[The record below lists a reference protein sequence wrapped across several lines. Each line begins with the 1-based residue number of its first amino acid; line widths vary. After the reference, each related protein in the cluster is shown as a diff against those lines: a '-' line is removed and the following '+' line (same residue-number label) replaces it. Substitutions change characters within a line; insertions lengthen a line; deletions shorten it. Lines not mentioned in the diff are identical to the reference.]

1 MRYIDYLRE
10 QDPSLK
16 DVPDSEIVTA
26 FARSKGVSLD
36 EAAEYLGTPIERYGF
51 AAGLKQGGGA
61 MIAGLGSWGAYGLGF
76 LRSRPRENVLRAIA
90 ESIPDPRKAALLRE
104 EARRYRDEKV
114 AEYMDNP
121 LVRYG
126 QEVQFFNAGPQ
137 DLESV
142 KSNLAGSATF
152 TLGNVASYVLPSLL
166 SGGAAAVLRGAG
178 MLGRA
183 AGGVARGVSSAPG
196 QLGLFSLPSAG
207 EIAERQI
214 EAGDVDPVRF
224 AGGAL
229 LSGAMERLTGP
240 ERFLLGPAKGLLPKS
255 TALGTVA
262 RRALQGAA
270 EETVQEMAQ
279 TTVESYA
286 GSREAPT
293 QRELELSAAMGAL
306 GGFMGGGVFSI
317 PEAMGK
323 PLVRDGNKE
332 GGDPAVNQALA
343 DEEVKGFLRELAKAA
358 APAPQVQYG
367 RVQPEPMAVP
377 PEVEQA
383 LRSADKDV
391 VEFKGVLPRVF
402 HPSTEQVYRP
412 SPAAH
417 IAALGEA
424 AVPSASPYGRE
435 SVTPHPVEP
444 LPGPAGAD
452 EAIRQAEAV
461 EFGNVLARVFNPPSG
476 EVITPSPGLHS
487 AVVPSQEVSPATAR
501 RFAPLTRGRVQPEPL
516 ITPSAAQQELAR
528 ANAIDFAGILANVYG
543 PQEPYTPHPAVHLA
557 ALGQRSQQAKQET
570 PSAVPSKEVSPPAA
584 QQPPGESPVS
594 PIDLDSTTVK
604 DFIPLYLQARREMV
618 RGGTKN
624 KTAYFEK
631 VLKDLNL
638 PGDATLRQMVAA
650 LAENIDNPAVDRQ
663 LPYVDRALKKA
674 GLPGVVEIA
683 EQAIRQNTRVSAL
696 LNLAENPEVNDD
708 LIEGVRQEAAPV
720 ETETASEYLENVVLP
735 FLSAYYLKRRV
746 KAPKGGKNRK
756 SLFGS
761 RERLA
766 EFIEAVRRVETGE
779 EGLDSLVEEGGKKK
793 DTQRKQFK
801 QVADRISEALEGV
814 PSPVSDLI
822 KETMQRLISDSLS
835 STRQMVP
842 TGAVTTTPE
851 EVLTGET
858 PVEAAAEVPPEARE
872 AMPPAEEM
880 VEGMEDRASGLAE
893 DVPLGEQRVVGAEA
907 AAEGTQGI
915 RIRERSLTSGEGTD
929 VTSKPV
935 TETAKQISSAAQKI
949 IDGVGGA
956 LKEEYELKRKGYPD
970 LPAWNDIPD
979 GLAKDAFLLA
989 VQEDGGISDRALA
1002 LLDGMLK
1009 DDIVGYADFF
1019 KPFSGGSRRKA
1030 VSEDV
1035 KKVLRGLFPSVPAD
1049 HFDSKRSLIRVFDS
1063 IEDLEKEFGKR
1074 SPIALSLR
1082 ERDTAV
1088 AAVFPTLQFT
1098 QYRHKGKLRGGTPR
1112 TKATDAPAPALV
1124 IIANRAVADEKFLRG
1139 LIMHEIGAHIGLQR
1153 LLGPNNLSLFA
1164 REVERW
1170 ASRGGDARN
1179 DAFASSVAEQAVARA
1194 KASINRSLE
1203 ARGLKKAK
1211 LGDAVIPHLRSLR
1224 SEELKRAE
1232 AAKGTDREAK
1242 HRQNVLFLDKL
1253 LFTYDAEVLAYTASL
1268 MGEMGV
1274 FDSEQIAT
1282 LSQAKETRSLVD
1294 LIRRLIGMLRRLIS
1308 RALGLPGAASGLTY
1322 QEVATVLYAAA
1333 HHVVSDRSTIPPAAI
1348 TAVASPRGGGG
1359 RTYYLTVD
1367 MPVPYRSGS
1376 LRTKEHMV
1384 EAIKDVLIGG
1394 KLISPQV
1401 GDMGDVFDAL
1411 KKGASV
1417 DRYVELVNSFGRAA
1431 MPDAI
1436 HVRRYSVAISDR
1448 HVLDLRDSVSE
1459 MPDHAVKALRALEAA
1474 GVLESEATKSG
1485 RISDEYARDI
1495 VGNEKARSILSRHG
1509 IAAVIA
1515 GKSVFTQNPLAESNE
1530 PYVANVLSGEI
1541 VGYPTDLPLL
1551 VQRSYETREVDL
1563 PMSPDVPTG
1572 WEQAKDRLLYE
1583 IEQIRKENPSLSF
1596 REALEQSERFRQWY
1610 KGPTKDGRPVV
1621 FYHYSKAPVTFSEFA
1636 ENNNED
1642 DLFHFGT
1649 ARAARNRFHDVRK
1662 SLPKSRAGFTIPV
1675 YLSAA
1680 APIVGP
1686 DLGSF
1691 RDRQGS
1697 WGTDFL
1703 HDVGLHAPNG
1713 TLSLTFKDMFTI
1725 TDDDR
1730 VKVSPALAKHIR
1742 QYVESVLGEITD
1754 DKAYIRKAVG
1764 RTIRAFEDSVNEGLG
1779 YVGEQLY
1786 MEEDREL
1793 STEELLQEY
1802 ASDILDS
1809 SPLPYGSWDSYVY
1822 PNRTEGDVSVAV
1834 TEPSQIKSIFAT
1846 TFSDSTADIL
1856 FADVFDGPSDG
1867 IVETIVRN
1875 VPPQL
1880 RRWSQAAVDAAQN
1893 IAKKG
1898 LYAAAFTP
1906 DLVRMVKDVLPSALR
1921 LEHIRQKQD
1930 TRRRIYVGKAE
1941 MIMQDFVNLKDEER
1955 DRVQKLLYDATV
1967 EQKWPVRPIWRG
1979 DDEAKKVEVDEALA
1993 RRFEALS
2000 PEAKS
2005 VVRRVLEFE
2014 DNIWHDK
2021 YAAIMSDV
2029 DQQEQQ
2035 NITDMEEEVRQ
2046 EYAEKLS
2053 KAKTDE
2059 EKSGLMA
2066 EMEKEIERRTMEI
2079 KEEAAKQRKQL
2090 QEQLPA
2096 RLPGPYVP
2104 LMRHGR
2110 YAVVGMSEE
2119 MARALDEGKVS
2130 PDMLRDPEHYWVEF
2144 HDSFAKAKARQR
2156 ELEEVF
2162 DTVDAFERA
2171 KWERPIDQMPVF
2183 AYRKILEAFS
2193 QVEGPAL
2200 RRKMRASL
2208 HDLYVTSLADSAAQK
2223 ARLRRQYVAGFDYR
2237 DVMTTFAR
2245 RAESDARF
2253 ITNVVYG
2260 RESAEAMQQMRREA
2274 MARKAPVEGKRAGRE
2289 ERLRVYNE
2297 MAARYSATI
2306 AHESAPWINAGLS
2319 VSSFWM
2325 LLSSPAYYLQNLTQ
2339 PIMMSAPYMVGRFK
2353 VGEVKDAFIQAYKD
2367 VAPLAKTA
2375 HKEWLANLVS
2385 IKNRSGILYDKSG
2398 GVVGERDKL
2407 MLEHMLNKGILDIGI
2422 DTEMGTLLDTHPALQ
2437 PAAKLHMKL
2446 VRLARRV
2453 EIINRT
2459 STALAAYRL
2468 ASASGMNHEEALAY
2482 TEDVLRT
2489 THGDYSQHAAP
2500 RVFLTN
2506 VGRLALQFRK
2516 FQLIQITMLAKLF
2529 HTTFKGESKA
2539 ERQMAARALIATLS
2553 QALLVTGIRG
2563 LPGWALL
2570 GWLLKLLLED
2580 EEPYNLDQKTYKAL
2594 NDLFGKGFADMLING
2609 VPSLVNA
2616 NLTSRIGWGNV
2627 FSLFPYTDIDLSSR
2641 DGLAKALLAASGPLI
2656 GGLGANVAEGL
2667 GLMRLG
2673 LYHRGLELML
2683 PRGLRDT
2690 MRAYRFATEGLA
2702 TRRGEVLIPDEDISV
2717 LDTFMQL
2724 LGFPSHKVSKA
2735 YLRRSIMIEMESH
2748 FQSISTR
2755 LRTRYLMA
2763 WRQGD
2768 REAMREIEA
2777 RWREVNDARARYGFR
2792 RRPIKDLRNIIRESR
2807 RRERQTVGAVPYKSS
2822 NRRAAEEL
2830 ARTI

>member
-1 MRYIDYLRE
+1 MTSMRYIDYLRE

-16 DVPDSEIVTA
+16 KVPDSEIVTA
-26 FARSKGVSLD
+26 FARAKGVSLD
-36 EAAEYLGTPIERYGF
+36 EAAEYLGTPIERYGISAGLRQ
-51 AAGLKQGGGA
+51 AAGAMVSGA
-61 MIAGLGSWGAYGLGF
+61 GAVGAYARGGLEA
-76 LRSRPRENVLRAIA
+76 RARQNVLQAIA
-90 ESIPDPRKAALLRE
+90 EASPDPGAIARAREAAE
-104 EARRYRDEKV
+104 RYRDEKI

-121 LVRYG
+121 LTRYG
-126 QEVQFFNAGPQ
+126 REVQFFNAGPQ
-137 DLESV
+137 SLEDI
-142 KSNLAGSATF
+142 KNNLGGSAAF
-152 TLGNVASYVLPSLL
+152 ALGNVLGYVLPSVV
-166 SGGAAAVLRGAG
+166 SGGAAAALRGAG
-178 MLGRA
+178 ALGRT
-183 AGGVARGVSSAPG
+183 AGGVARGVSSAPA
-196 QLGLFSLPSAG
+196 QLGIFSLPSAG
-207 EIAERQI
+207 EIAERQVESDKI
-214 EAGDVDPVRF
+214 DPVRF

-240 ERFLLGPAKGLLPKS
+240 ERFLLGPAKGLLPKT

-270 EETVQEMAQ
+270 EETLQEMAQ

-286 GSREAPT
+286 GAQEAPT
-293 QRELELSAAMGAL
+293 RRELELSAAMGAL
-306 GGFMGGGVFSI
+306 GGLMGGGVFSI

-358 APAPQVQYG
+358 SQPQAVQYG
-367 RVQPEPMAVP
+367 QVQPQPESVP
-377 PEVEQA
+377 PDVEQA
-383 LRSADKDV
+383 LSQAD
-391 VEFKGVLPRVF
+391 
-402 HPSTEQVYRP
+402 Q
-412 SPAAH
+412 
-417 IAALGEA
+417 LGA
-424 AVPSASPYGRE
+424 TVMTPQAYGR
-435 SVTPHPVEP
+435 TFYAP
-444 LPGPAGAD
+444 
-452 EAIRQAEAV
+452 
-461 EFGNVLARVFNPPSG
+461 
-476 EVITPSPGLHS
+476 EVMSP
-487 AVVPSQEVSPATAR
+487 R
-501 RFAPLTRGRVQPEPL
+501 
-516 ITPSAAQQELAR
+516 
-528 ANAIDFAGILANVYG
+528 
-543 PQEPYTPHPAVHLA
+543 PAVHESVLSRLLDQTQA
-557 ALGQRSQQAKQET
+557 AEQAPPVERVQTVQET
-570 PSAVPSKEVSPPAA
+570 PSAVPSQEVSTPAA
-584 QQPPGESPVS
+584 QQPSGESPALSV
-594 PIDLDSTTVK
+594 DLDSTTVK
-604 DFIPLYLQARREMV
+604 DFMPLYLQARREMV

-638 PGDATLRQMVAA
+638 PEDTPLRQMVAA

-708 LIEGVRQEAAPV
+708 LIEGVRQEIAPA

-735 FLSAYYLKRRV
+735 FLSAYYLKHRT
-746 KAPKGGKNRK
+746 KAPKKGRNRK

-761 RERLA
+761 RGRLA
-766 EFIEAVRRVETGE
+766 EFVEAVRKVESGE
-779 EGLDSLVEEGGKKK
+779 EGLDSLVEESGKQK

-801 QVADRISEALEGV
+801 QVADRISAALEGV
-814 PSPVSDLI
+814 PSPVSSLI
-822 KETMQRLISDSLS
+822 KETMQNLISETLASA
-835 STRQMVP
+835 RQMMP
-842 TGAVTTTPE
+842 AGTVTVSPE
-851 EVLTGET
+851 EVVAGET
-858 PVEAAAEVPPEARE
+858 PVESAVEAELAATEESPATEAAAP
-872 AMPPAEEM
+872 
-880 VEGMEDRASGLAE
+880 EGMEDRVSGLAE
-893 DVPLGEQRVVGAEA
+893 DIPLDEQQVIGAEA
-907 AAEGTQGI
+907 VAEGGQGI
-915 RIRERSLTSGEGTD
+915 RIRERSLTSGEGSD
-929 VTSKPV
+929 VTAKPI
-935 TETAKQISSAAQKI
+935 TETAKQISTAAQKVMS
-949 IDGVGGA
+949 GVGGPIA
-956 LKEEYELKRKGYPD
+956 DEYETKRKAFSD
-970 LPAWNDIPD
+970 LPAWDDIPD

-989 VQEDGGISDRALA
+989 VQEDGGVSERALA

-1019 KPFSGGSRRKA
+1019 KPFGGGGNKRKA
-1030 VSEDV
+1030 TSEDV
-1035 KKVLRGLFPSVPAD
+1035 KKVLRDLFPGVPSN
-1049 HFDSKRSLIRVFDS
+1049 HFDNKRSLIRVFDS

-1098 QYRHKGKLRGGTPR
+1098 QYRHKGELRGGTPR

-1139 LIMHEIGAHIGLQR
+1139 LIMHEIGAHMGLQR

-1179 DAFASSVAEQAVARA
+1179 DAFAASIAEQAVARA
-1194 KASINRSLE
+1194 KASVNRSLE
-1203 ARGLKKAK
+1203 AKGLEKVKHS
-1211 LGDAVIPHLRSLR
+1211 DAMIPHLRSLR

-1232 AAKGTDREAK
+1232 AAKGTDEEAK

-1274 FDSEQIAT
+1274 FDSEQIST
-1282 LSQAKETRSLVD
+1282 LSQSKEAKGLVD
-1294 LIRRLIGMLRRLIS
+1294 LIRKLIGMLRRLVA

-1333 HHVVSDRSTIPPAAI
+1333 HHVVNDRSTIPPAAI
-1348 TAVASPRGGGG
+1348 TAVASPGGSGG

-1367 MPVPYRSGS
+1367 MPVPYRSGT
-1376 LRTKEHMV
+1376 LRTKEHMI
-1384 EAIKDVLIGG
+1384 EAIKDVLIGSE
-1394 KLISPQV
+1394 LIASRIGV
-1401 GDMGDVFDAL
+1401 SGEIFDAL
-1411 KKGASV
+1411 AKGAPV
-1417 DRYVELVNSFGRAA
+1417 ERYTELVDAYGRAS

-1436 HVRRYSVAISDR
+1436 HIRRYSVAVSDR
-1448 HVLDLRDSVSE
+1448 HVLDLRDSVSG
-1459 MPDHAVKALRALEAA
+1459 MPDHVVNALRALEEA
-1474 GVLESEATKSG
+1474 GILEAGTVDFDRLSG
-1485 RISDEYARDI
+1485 EDARNIIDSI
-1495 VGNEKARSILSRHG
+1495 EARSILSRYG
-1509 IAAVIA
+1509 IAAVVA
-1515 GKSVFTQNPLAESNE
+1515 DKFTFTQNPLDKSKELR
-1530 PYVANVLSGEI
+1530 VAQTLDEEI
-1541 VGYPTDLPLL
+1541 VGYPIDLPLL
-1551 VQRSYETREVDL
+1551 VQRSYETREMDL
-1563 PMSPDVPTG
+1563 PVSPDVPTG
-1572 WEQAKDRLLYE
+1572 WEQAKNRLLYE
-1583 IEQIRKENPSLSF
+1583 IAQIRKENPSLSF
-1596 REALEQSERFRQWY
+1596 REALEQTERFRQWY

-1621 FYHYSKAPVTFSEFA
+1621 FYHYSKAPMSFSEFA
-1636 ENNNED
+1636 EGKNED

-1649 ARAARNRFHDVRK
+1649 ARAARNRFADIKRE
-1662 SLPKSRAGFTIPV
+1662 LPRNRGGFTIPV

-1680 APIVGP
+1680 EPIVGP

-1691 RDRQGS
+1691 RDRQGN
-1697 WGTDFL
+1697 WGAEFL
-1703 HDVGLHAPNG
+1703 LDLRLHIKGGDLP
-1713 TLSLTFKDMFTI
+1713 LKVRDMFAI

-1730 VKVSPALAKHIR
+1730 LKVSPALAKYIR
-1742 QYVESVLGEITD
+1742 QYVEAVLGEVTD
-1754 DKAYIRKAVG
+1754 DKAYIRRAVG
-1764 RTIRAFEDSVNEGLG
+1764 RTIRVFEESVNNGLE

-1786 MEEDREL
+1786 MEDDKDL
-1793 STEELLQEY
+1793 STEELLQQY
-1802 ASDILDS
+1802 ADEILHL
-1809 SPLPYGSWDSYVY
+1809 SPLPSGAWDSYVY
-1822 PNRTEGDVSVAV
+1822 ANRTEGDVSVAV
-1834 TEPSQIKSIFAT
+1834 IEPSQIKSIFAT

-1856 FADVFDGPSDG
+1856 FADVFDGPPDG
-1867 IVETIVRN
+1867 VVETIIRN

-1941 MIMQDFVNLKDEER
+1941 MIMQDFVNLDEQER
-1955 DRVQKLLYDATV
+1955 DKVQKLLYDATV
-1967 EQKWPVRPIWRG
+1967 EQKWPVRPVWRG
-1979 DDEAKKVEVDEALA
+1979 DEEAKKAEVDEGLA
-1993 RRFEALS
+1993 RRFSALS
-2000 PEAKS
+2000 PEAQS
-2005 VVRRVLEFE
+2005 IVRRVLEFE

-2029 DQQEQQ
+2029 DRQEQQ
-2035 NITDMEEEVRQ
+2035 NIADMEEEVRQ
-2046 EYAEKLS
+2046 EYAEKLN
-2053 KAKTDE
+2053 KAKTDK
-2059 EKSGLMA
+2059 EKSDLLA
-2066 EMEKEIERRTMEI
+2066 EMDKEIERRTLEI
-2079 KEEAAKQRKQL
+2079 KEEAAQQRKML
-2090 QEQLPA
+2090 EEQLPA

-2110 YAVVGMSEE
+2110 YAVVGMSQE
-2119 MARALDEGKVS
+2119 MAQALDEGKAT
-2130 PDMLRDPEHYWVEF
+2130 PDMMRDPEHYWVEF

-2156 ELEEVF
+2156 ELEELFPV
-2162 DTVDAFERA
+2162 VDAFERA
-2171 KWERPIDQMPVF
+2171 KWERPVDQMPVF

-2193 QVEGPAL
+2193 QVEDSAL

-2223 ARLRRQYVAGFDYR
+2223 SRLRRHYVAGFDYR

-2274 MARKAPVEGKRAGRE
+2274 MARTAPVEGKRASRE

-2297 MAARYSATI
+2297 MAARFSATI
-2306 AHESAPWINAGLS
+2306 AHESSPWVNAGLS

-2353 VGEVKDAFIQAYKD
+2353 VNEVKDAFIQAYKD

-2385 IKNRSGILYDKSG
+2385 IQNRSGILYDESG

-2407 MLEHMLNKGILDIGI
+2407 MLEFMLNKGILDIGI

-2468 ASASGMNHEEALAY
+2468 ASAKGMNHEEALVY

-2539 ERQMAARALIATLS
+2539 ERQMAARALVATLS
-2553 QALLVTGIRG
+2553 QALLITGIRG

-2580 EEPYNLDQKTYKAL
+2580 EEPYNLDQKTYRAL
-2594 NDLFGKGFADMLING
+2594 NSLFGKGFADMLING

-2641 DGLAKALLAASGPLI
+2641 DGLAKTLLAASGPLI

-2690 MRAYRFATEGLA
+2690 MRAYRIATEGLA
-2702 TRRGEVLIPDEDISV
+2702 TRRGEVLIPDEDISI

-2748 FQSISTR
+2748 FQSISAQ

-2763 WRQGD
+2763 WRRGD
-2768 REAMREIEA
+2768 NEAMRKIEA
-2777 RWREVNDARARYGFR
+2777 RWREVNDARAKYGFR
-2792 RRPIKDLRNIIRESR
+2792 RRPIKDLRNVIRESR
-2807 RRERQTVGAVPYKSS
+2807 RRERQTVGGIPYRSTS
-2822 NRRAAEEL
+2822 RRAAEEL